1 MLKRDVSMHAK
12 NYRHVKNRAYT
23 RKEYARGFPPP
34 KIVKFTMGDTKGT
47 FEIEG
52 KLIALERAQ
61 IRHSAL
67 EAMRVATN
75 RILMDKLIND
85 YLMVVNLYPHI
96 ILRENKMIFGA
107 HADRLQQG
115 MRRSFGTAIGTAAKV
130 EVDQVIETV
139 KVKASAAETAKE
151 SLKRGSA
158 KLPIPCKIV
167 ISKIVAPPE
176 VDSADEA
183 EKAEPETETA

>member
-1 MLKRDVSMHAK
+1 MHAK

-34 KIVKFTMGDTKGT
+34 KIVKFTMGDTKGE
-47 FEIEG
+47 FQIEAQ
-52 KLIALERAQ
+52 LLATERAQ
-61 IRHSAL
+61 IRHCAL
-67 EAMRVATN
+67 EAARVATN

-85 YLMVVNLYPHI
+85 YLMVVHPYPHV

-115 MRRSFGTAIGTAAKV
+115 MRRSFGSAVGTAAKV
-130 EVDQVIETV
+130 EVDQPIITV
-139 KVKASAAETAKE
+139 KVKAGQEALARE

-158 KLPIPCKIV
+158 KLPIACKVV
-167 ISKIVAPPE
+167 ISKIQASPVEP
-176 VDSADEA
+176 

>member
-1 MLKRDVSMHAK
+1 MHAR

-23 RKEYARGFPPP
+23 RKEYAHGFPPP
-34 KIVKFTMGDTKGT
+34 KIVKFTMGDTKAD

-52 KLIALERAQ
+52 QLLATERVQ
-61 IRHSAL
+61 IRHCAL
-67 EAMRVATN
+67 EAARVAAN
-75 RILMDKLIND
+75 RVLMDKLIND
-85 YLMVVNLYPHI
+85 YYMNVHTYPHI

-115 MRRSFGTAIGTAAKV
+115 MRRSFGSAVGTAAKV
-130 EVDQVIETV
+130 EVNQPIITV
-139 KVKASAAETAKE
+139 RVKKGQEAIARE

-158 KLPIPCKIV
+158 KLPIACKIV
-167 ISKIVAPPE
+167 ISKRQASPVAP
-176 VDSADEA
+176 

>member
-1 MLKRDVSMHAK
+1 MLKRDVAMHAR
-12 NYRHVKNRAYT
+12 NFRHVKNRAYT
-23 RKEYARGFPPP
+23 RKKFAKGFPPP
-34 KIVKFTMGDTKGT
+34 KIVKFTMGDTKTKDFAIQGQ
-47 FEIEG
+47 
-52 KLIALERAQ
+52 LIALERAQ

-67 EAMRVATN
+67 EAARVATN

-85 YLMVVNLYPHI
+85 YLMVVHPYPHI

-115 MRRSFGTAIGTAAKV
+115 MRRSFGTAVGTAAKV
-130 EVDQVIETV
+130 EVNQPIITV
-139 KVKASAAETAKE
+139 KVKAASLEVAKE

-167 ISKIVAPPE
+167 MTKIEKSPQAPQ
-176 VDSADEA
+176 AA
-183 EKAEPETETA
+183 ETAAPTETESA

>member
-1 MLKRDVSMHAK
+1 MHAR

-23 RKEYARGFPPP
+23 RKKYAKGFPPP
-34 KIVKFTMGDTKGT
+34 KIVKFTMGDTKAT
-47 FEIEG
+47 FEIEA
-52 KLIALERAQ
+52 KLIGLERAQ

-67 EAMRVATN
+67 EAARVATN

-85 YLMVVNLYPHI
+85 YVMVVHPYPHI

-130 EVDQVIETV
+130 EVDQPIITV
-139 KVKASAAETAKE
+139 KVKSNAVETAKE

-167 ISKIVAPPE
+167 ISKIETSPE
-176 VDSADEA
+176 ATNKVIA
-183 EKAEPETETA
+183 ETEKLE

>member
-1 MLKRDVSMHAK
+1 MHAK
-12 NYRHVKNRAYT
+12 NYRRVKNRAYT

-47 FEIEG
+47 FDCEG

-67 EAMRVATN
+67 EAARVATN
-75 RILMDKLIND
+75 RVLIDKLIND

-130 EVDQVIETV
+130 EVGQTIITV
-139 KVKASAAETAKE
+139 KVKAAAAETAKE

-158 KLPIPCKIV
+158 KLPIPCRIV
-167 ISKIVAPPE
+167 ISQIPPSLS
-176 VDSADEA
+176 VT
-183 EKAEPETETA
+183 EKSEPETETLES

>member
-1 MLKRDVSMHAK
+1 M
-12 NYRHVKNRAYT
+12 KNRAYT

-34 KIVKFTMGDTKGT
+34 KIVKFTMGDTKGN
-47 FEIEG
+47 FDYEA

-61 IRHSAL
+61 IRHVAL
-67 EAMRVATN
+67 EAARVASN
-75 RILMDKLIND
+75 RILIDKLIND
-85 YLMVVNLYPHI
+85 YLMHVLPYPHV

-130 EVDQVIETV
+130 EPGQAIITV
-139 KVKASAAETAKE
+139 KVKANAVETAKE

-158 KLPIPCKIV
+158 KLPIPCRV
-167 ISKIVAPPE
+167 VVAKLESPE
-176 VDSADEA
+176 A
-183 EKAEPETETA
+183 PETAKTEMEPLERE

>member
-1 MLKRDVSMHAK
+1 MHAR

-34 KIVKFTMGDTKGT
+34 KIVKFTMGDTKAEFD
-47 FEIEG
+47 FEVQLLST
-52 KLIALERAQ
+52 KRVQ

-67 EAMRVATN
+67 EAARVATN
-75 RILMDKLIND
+75 RVLMDKLIND
-85 YLMVVNLYPHI
+85 YLMVVHPYPHI

-130 EVDQVIETV
+130 EVDQPLITV
-139 KVKASAAETAKE
+139 KVKAAAAETAKL

-158 KLPIPCKIV
+158 KLPIHCKIV
-167 ISKIVAPPE
+167 VTKHPAPAA
-176 VDSADEA
+176 AD
-183 EKAEPETETA
+183 KAPTETESA